1 MNTQIRHM
9 AESLQEEA
17 VAIRRRLHRCAELSY
32 CESQTAAFVAEY
44 LKEIGMSVETGIA
57 KTGVTAFLDAGKT
70 ETILIRADMDALPME
85 ELLDTDYRSEN
96 KGVMHACGHD
106 AHMAVALCTAKL
118 LSQFKTSL
126 PANVLFVFQPAEE
139 SSGGAEP
146 MIQTGIL
153 EKYHVTSAVGLHV
166 MNDVAVGKIFLKKG
180 PLMAAPDDFDLTI
193 LGRGGHGAYP
203 HKCVDPISISA
214 RVISALD
221 TLNARTLSPFAQ
233 RVISVCMVQGG
244 TTYNVIPDTVCL
256 KGTVRTYDETL
267 RQEIPKQMEALIDGI
282 CAPFGASYDFR
293 YHFRYPPL
301 INDAAMVEHMEQAA
315 GAVLG
320 KDSIII
326 GTEPSMAGEDFAYF
340 AKAVPSVYFYLGSGN
355 EKSGITMPLHSQ
367 NFEIDEDCLKVGIAA
382 MASYVVNWS

>member
-1 MNTQIRHM
+1 MKTTITSM
-9 AESLQEEA
+9 AEALSQEA
-17 VAIRRRLHRCAELSY
+17 VAIRRKLHRCAELSFREY
-32 CESQTAAFVAEY
+32 ETAAFVADY
-44 LKEIGMSVETGIA
+44 LKNLGLFVETGIA
-57 KTGVTAFLDAGKT
+57 KTGVVGFLDAGKE
-70 ETILIRADMDALPME
+70 ETVLMRADMDALPME
-85 ELLDTDYRSEN
+85 EESGTDFQSEH

-106 AHMAVALCTAKL
+106 AHMAIALCAAKL
-118 LSQFKTSL
+118 LWQMKDCL
-126 PANVLFVFQPAEE
+126 CVNVLFVFQPAEE
-139 SSGGAEP
+139 SEGGAEP

-153 EKYHVTSAVGLHV
+153 EKYRVTSAVGLHV
-166 MNDVAVGKIFLKKG
+166 MNDVPVGKILLKKG

-203 HKCVDPISISA
+203 HKCIDPISLSA
-214 RVISALD
+214 RVISELD

-244 TTYNVIPDTVCL
+244 TTYNVIPDTVCM

-267 RQEIPKQMEALIDGI
+267 RREIPKQMEAIIGGI

-301 INDAAMVEHMEQAA
+301 VNDAAMVAHMEQAA
-315 GAVLG
+315 SAVLG
-320 KDSIII
+320 KDSIVI

-382 MASYVVNWS
+382 MASFVLIRD